1 MLFIQEEGS
10 SYWHAASLLT
20 GCIGSKSFS
29 IEHALQPEH
38 NEIIDA
44 RMDIKAKVSGV
55 HLGSVVFSM
64 YGSSI
69 N

>member
-1 MLFIQEEGS
+1 MLFTQEEGS
-10 SYWHAASLLT
+10 SYWHAARLLT
-20 GCIGSKSFS
+20 DCIGSKPFS

-44 RMDIKAKVSGV
+44 RMDIKDKDSGV
-55 HLGSVVFSM
+55 CLGSVVFSM